1 LPEKELPPVREHAIE
16 FTVIKNAGEFFS
28 DVFTLLRR
36 QPRVTGLGLVA
47 VSAVFLGMSVFFNAA
62 PLTTTYGL
70 ANFPTATFQGWWEAL
85 DWEQSPVLFWG
96 QIVLFWGIGQLTLS
110 ALHREMSP
118 EQRLNWQR
126 PFFGLHQVVALCIPF
141 LVIWFL
147 ESVESGLFLWL
158 VSMAIF
164 PFFGL
169 WVAVA
174 YYEGTFWSSIP
185 RAWALMRWNQ
195 GYLFG
200 FLVVNMGLLLFL
212 FLDSSIWRDVVLPFF
227 SWLVPAEEGN
237 VQTYMA
243 ATTAFMSNFVALF
256 VWLMMIAGGAIHYF
270 SSREIADATH
280 LREGIEQVG
289 AARQIRGLA
298 RE

>member
-1 LPEKELPPVREHAIE
+1 
-16 FTVIKNAGEFFS
+16 
-28 DVFTLLRR
+28 
-36 QPRVTGLGLVA
+36 
-47 VSAVFLGMSVFFNAA
+47 
-62 PLTTTYGL
+62 
-70 ANFPTATFQGWWEAL
+70 
-85 DWEQSPVLFWG
+85 
-96 QIVLFWGIGQLTLS
+96 
-110 ALHREMSP
+110 
-118 EQRLNWQR
+118 
-126 PFFGLHQVVALCIPF
+126 
-141 LVIWFL
+141 
-147 ESVESGLFLWL
+147 
-158 VSMAIF
+158 
-164 PFFGL
+164 
-169 WVAVA
+169 
-174 YYEGTFWSSIP
+174 
-185 RAWALMRWNQ
+185 
-195 GYLFG
+195 
-200 FLVVNMGLLLFL
+200 MGLLLFL